1 MAASHEKARYC
12 DGYVAIPGSGEQGL
26 ALDDHQHPG
35 DESEGSHHHVHAVE
49 FQAEQGREPH
59 DDEPDAREKNA
70 DAFQLN
76 LRYGGKGG
84 ILSQHRGSAASQPTG
99 GHYFNTGCAMVP
111 RGGSHPASATVK
123 CAWAGH

>member
-1 MAASHEKARYC
+1 MFCLRIGWQIGMAASHEKARYC

-59 DDEPDAREKNA
+59 DAEPDARENTA

-76 LRYGGKGG
+76 LRYGGRAE
-84 ILSQHRGSAASQPTG
+84 SYR
-99 GHYFNTGCAMVP
+99 NTVD
-111 RGGSHPASATVK
+111 
-123 CAWAGH
+123 